1 MVRNLFLE
9 NSRTAGPAEAR
20 ELMCKKAGLR
30 LPSNTDENKATPGTG
45 CTECG
50 FDNCRMWTSQCCGA
64 AATTAPPP
72 PTRTLYNPSKTTI
85 HLPVVYSSIHWFLS
99 HYSIRSQIEWWF
111 RSTCCELRFD
121 ECVTKVVHSLT
132 PSSPPPLPIYVLQHS
147 PLTQFTA
154 ALPHLLFVTGDVT
167 PSLRP
172 STLSMSLGVPIC
184 SNVTPSL
191 CSLSPSAGP
200 GRLRARE
207 HESTR
212 AREKLHAARRYITP
226 PSVPKVVFTPF
237 RSLRGAGAARQGP
250 ISIQR
255 YFPPQRRHALSGG
268 HGARIGEVR
277 SAGVEATNWRTAP
290 AS

>member
-1 MVRNLFLE
+1 MLWCRGHYRATAANE
-9 NSRTAGPAEAR
+9 NALQPIQNYDS
-20 ELMCKKAGLR
+20 
-30 LPSNTDENKATPGTG
+30 
-45 CTECG
+45 
-50 FDNCRMWTSQCCGA
+50 
-64 AATTAPPP
+64 
-72 PTRTLYNPSKTTI
+72 Y
-85 HLPVVYSSIHWFLS
+85 WFLS

-212 AREKLHAARRYITP
+212 EVTCSTSVYNPPTSSKGRVHSIPFFAGCRR
-226 PSVPKVVFTPF
+226 S
-237 RSLRGAGAARQGP
+237 
-250 ISIQR
+250 
-255 YFPPQRRHALSGG
+255 
-268 HGARIGEVR
+268 
-277 SAGVEATNWRTAP
+277 
-290 AS
+290 